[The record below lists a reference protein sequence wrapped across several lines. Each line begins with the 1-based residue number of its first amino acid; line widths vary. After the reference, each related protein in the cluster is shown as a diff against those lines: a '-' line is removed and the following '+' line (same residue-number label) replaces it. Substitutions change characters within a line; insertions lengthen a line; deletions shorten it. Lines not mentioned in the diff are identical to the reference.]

1 MNALQLTGIIP
12 PLVTPL
18 DATGEVDRSAMAR
31 LIDHVITGGVNGL
44 FVLGTTGEGP
54 SLAQQQRRDVI
65 AMACDLT
72 AGRVPVLVGIS
83 DTSLEDALSLANHAE
98 ICGASAVV
106 AAPPYYFPM
115 TQSDLG
121 RYFVD
126 LAERSALPLVLYNMP
141 ACVRTKIEPDTL
153 EFCTRSARILGV
165 KDSSGDMAAF
175 RRMLEVR
182 KLRPDWKFLVGPE
195 LLLVEATLAGGD
207 GGVSGGANLE
217 PALFVATYEA
227 AKRRD
232 LEEAA
237 RLSRQIE
244 ELGRIYKVG
253 HDFMAVARGIKGA
266 LEIVGLCSREMA
278 PPFRGCDEG
287 EMQAIAELL
296 ASRSRQEIRS

>member
-18 DATGEVDRSAMAR
+18 DASGEIDRAALAR
-31 LIDHVITGGVNGL
+31 LIDHVIAGGVSGL

-54 SLAQQQRRDVI
+54 SLAQQQRRDVV

-83 DTSLEDALSLANHAE
+83 DTSLEDALSLASHAE

-106 AAPPYYFPM
+106 APPPYYFPM
-115 TQSDLG
+115 TQADLG

-141 ACVRTKIEPDTL
+141 ACVRTKIEPETL
-153 EFCTRSARILGV
+153 EFCTQSARILGV
-165 KDSSGDMAAF
+165 KDSSGDMVAF

-182 KLRPDWKFLVGPE
+182 TLRPDWKFLVGPE
-195 LLLVEATLAGGD
+195 HLLGEATLAGGD

-217 PALFVATYEA
+217 PALFVAAYEA

-232 LEEAA
+232 LEETA
-237 RLSRQIE
+237 RLTRKIE
-244 ELGRIYKVG
+244 DLGRIYKVG
-253 HDFMAVARGIKGA
+253 HDFMAVARGLKGA
-266 LEIVGLCSREMA
+266 LEIVGLCGRQMA

-287 EMQAIAELL
+287 EMQAIGQLVQ
-296 ASRSRQEIRS
+296 SRQRQEIRS